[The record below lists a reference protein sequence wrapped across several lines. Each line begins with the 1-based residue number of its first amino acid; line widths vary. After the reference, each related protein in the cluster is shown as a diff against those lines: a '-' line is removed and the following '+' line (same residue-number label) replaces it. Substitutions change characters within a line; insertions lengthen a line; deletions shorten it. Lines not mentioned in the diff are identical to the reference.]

1 VIRSLNYVSAE
12 EAVKNIRSGERVF
25 IHSAAATPQLLVNAM
40 TARGD
45 ELHDVE
51 LVSIHTE
58 GDAPYLD
65 TRFDGVFHL
74 NTFFVGA
81 NSRAAVGTGMA
92 SYVPIFLSEIP
103 NLFRSGV
110 MPLDVALV
118 QVSPP
123 DKHGYCSIGVSVDIT
138 NAAIE
143 TARHVIAQVNENM
156 PRVHGNGIIH
166 ASAIDALVQCNE
178 PIFEMTPPTPSAS
191 ELKIGDFV
199 AGLVEDGATL
209 QAGIGAVPD
218 AALRALRGHRDLG
231 VHSEMFSDGVM
242 QLVKCG
248 AVTGRKKIKQW
259 GKIVAGFC
267 MGSRALYDFVDDN
280 PMIEMRDIAY
290 VNDTSIIRI
299 NPRVTAIN
307 SALEVDITGQ
317 VCADSLGTRQYSGVG
332 GQIDFIRGAS
342 LSSGGK
348 PIIALNSVTGRGES
362 RIVALLK
369 PGASVTTSRAHV
381 HYVVTEYGVA
391 YLYGKNLRQ
400 RASALIEI
408 AHPDHREQL
417 ERDAF
422 AVFHGHESRYQS
434 LGNDR

>member
-1 VIRSLNYVSAE
+1 MGVPHYVTAE
-12 EAVKNIRSGERVF
+12 EAVRNIKSGERVF
-25 IHSAAATPQLLVNAM
+25 LHSAAATPQLLVDAL
-40 TARGD
+40 TARGH
-45 ELHDVE
+45 ELQGVE

-58 GDAPYLD
+58 GSAPYLD
-65 TRFDGVFHL
+65 PCYEGVFHL

-81 NSRAAVGTGMA
+81 NTREAVVNGMA
-92 SYVPIFLSEIP
+92 SYVPVFLSEIP
-103 NLFRSGV
+103 SLFRSGK

-123 DKHGYCSIGVSVDIT
+123 DKHGFCSIGVSVDIS

-166 ASAIDALVQCNE
+166 VSAVDALVRCDS
-178 PIFEMTPPTPSAS
+178 PIFELKPTPPSPIETR
-191 ELKIGDFV
+191 IGDYI
-199 AGLVEDGATL
+199 AELVQDGATL
-209 QAGIGAVPD
+209 QTGIGGIPD
-218 AALRALRGHRDLG
+218 AALRSLRHHRDLG
-231 VHSEMFSDGVM
+231 MHSEMFSDGAM
-242 QLVKCG
+242 DLVACG
-248 AVTGRKKIKQW
+248 ALTGRKKVKQW

-280 PMIEMRDIAY
+280 PMIEMRDISY
-290 VNDTSIIRI
+290 VNDTSVIRT
-299 NPRVTAIN
+299 NPKVTAIN

-317 VCADSLGTRQYSGVG
+317 VCADSLGSSQYSGVG
-332 GQIDFIRGAS
+332 GQVDFVRGAA
-342 LSSGGK
+342 LSEGGM
-348 PIIALNSVTGRGES
+348 PIIALNALTGHGDSKIVS
-362 RIVALLK
+362 RLK

-400 RASALIEI
+400 RASALIAI

-417 ERDAF
+417 EREAF
-422 AVFHGHESRYQS
+422 EIFHRH
-434 LGNDR
+434 